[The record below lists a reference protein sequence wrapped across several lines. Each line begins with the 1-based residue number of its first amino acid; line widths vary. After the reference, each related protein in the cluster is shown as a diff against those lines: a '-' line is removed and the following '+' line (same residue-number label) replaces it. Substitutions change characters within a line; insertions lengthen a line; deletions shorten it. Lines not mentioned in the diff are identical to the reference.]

1 MNLIRIDDSAD
12 PRLGD
17 YVGVRD
23 PLLVKQR
30 GLFIAESRLVVR
42 RLLDAKRFTVK
53 SLLLHDASAAG
64 LADVLSLDSI
74 AADVFVA
81 PLEVIRAVSGYNLH
95 RGCLAVAE
103 RPENRAFDDVVSATD
118 FVVVLERISD
128 ADNIGSIF
136 RSAEALGA
144 DAILLSPGCCDP
156 FYRKAV
162 RTSAGATLMVPFA
175 DAEPWP
181 DALDRLRARGF
192 TVAALTP
199 AADAINIGEFVETPA
214 ARGKV
219 ALLLGTEGQGLTPE
233 AFAHADV
240 RLTIPMT
247 GAADSLNVGVAAGI
261 AIQRLREARRSQ

>member
-1 MNLIRIDDSAD
+1 MTVTRIDNSAD

-17 YVGVRD
+17 YIGVRD

-42 RLLDAKRFTVK
+42 RLLDAGRFTVK

-64 LADVLSLDSI
+64 MADLLSRDGLM
-74 AADVFVA
+74 AEVFVA
-81 PLEVIRAVSGYNLH
+81 PLEVIRAVAGYNLH

-103 RPENRAFDDVVSATD
+103 RPKNRAFDDVVDASEFA
-118 FVVVLERISD
+118 VVLERISD
-128 ADNIGSIF
+128 ADNVGSIF
-136 RSAEALGA
+136 RSSEAIGV
-144 DAILLSPGCCDP
+144 DAVLLSPGCCDP

-162 RTSAGATLMVPFA
+162 RTSAGATMMVPFA
-175 DAEPWP
+175 EAEAWP
-181 DALDRLRARGF
+181 EALDRLRGRGF

-199 AADAINIGEFVETPA
+199 ASDAIDIGEFVRTPA

-219 ALLLGTEGQGLTPE
+219 ALLMGTEGQGLTPE

-240 RLTIPMT
+240 RVTIPMT

-261 AIQRLREARRSQ
+261 AIHRIRDART